1 MQYQNQTAEIFE
13 PAPET
18 RFEHGRR
25 LVIRT
30 LRERSGLGARYAN
43 LTLDD
48 FKPTESQR
56 AAFEAARQF
65 CADFAARKN
74 RGEGLLFAGN
84 CGSGKT
90 MLAAAMAGEIIEKS
104 ELDETRVGFAAML
117 GADQW
122 NTSEV
127 IVKFANVVDLLE
139 RLRCSF
145 DKNDSEKGSAREIL
159 AGYERAPLLILDDLG
174 AEKPSGWSGERLY
187 ELINYR
193 YSELLPTIFTTNCRA
208 DEIQTRLGERLFDRI
223 RSTCRYV
230 PLTVPKSLR

>member
-1 MQYQNQTAEIFE
+1 
-13 PAPET
+13 
-18 RFEHGRR
+18 
-25 LVIRT
+25 
-30 LRERSGLGARYAN
+30 
-43 LTLDD
+43 
-48 FKPTESQR
+48 
-56 AAFEAARQF
+56 
-65 CADFAARKN
+65 
-74 RGEGLLFAGN
+74 
-84 CGSGKT
+84 
-90 MLAAAMAGEIIEKS
+90 MLAAAMAGEIIETA

-117 GADQW
+117 RADQW

-145 DKNDSEKGSAREIL
+145 DKNDTENGSAREIL

-208 DEIQTRLGERLFDRI
+208 DEIQARLGERLFDRI
-223 RSTCRYV
+223 RSTCRYI